1 MADEGEP
8 DAPADVPAD
17 ADRRAEAEV
26 LAAARERAAALA
38 TGDVPGL
45 ERLLHPLFTWTSHVG
60 DRFARRAYIER
71 NTAGP
76 VQWHGQR
83 LEDVDVTVVGAT
95 AVLSATVVDDV
106 TTPAGRAEFRMPVTQ
121 TWVHTPGGWQCL
133 AGHAGPRLDG

>member
-1 MADEGEP
+1 MPDEGEP
-8 DAPADVPAD
+8 DVSADVPAD
-17 ADRRAEAEV
+17 ADRRAATEV

-38 TGDVPGL
+38 TGDVAGL

-60 DRFARRAYIER
+60 DRFDRRAYIER

-83 LEDVDVTVVGAT
+83 LDDAAVTVAGDT
-95 AVLSATVVDDV
+95 AVLTAIVVDDV
-106 TTPAGRAEFRMPVTQ
+106 TTPGGRAEFRMPVTQ
-121 TWVHTPGGWQCL
+121 TWVRTRAGWQCL